1 MTQYLE
7 ELIGST
13 FADDPVGYIISCLF
27 IIWFIY
33 QLFSLLY
40 CLLGINK

>member
-1 MTQYLE
+1 MSQYLD
-7 ELIGST
+7 ELIGIS
-13 FADDPVGYIISCLF
+13 FSDNPAGYVICCLF

-33 QLFSLLY
+33 QLFTLLY